1 MGDKKTTD
9 GNFKVPFPMR
19 PLEFTAQRMTSVVE
33 GQIEFE
39 HFHRYRFARDFC
51 HNLDVLDVASGDGY
65 GSAILAGVA
74 LSVVGVDVDQGA
86 IAHAREAY
94 DLKNL
99 RFLLGNA
106 TDLPLENASVDVVV
120 SFETIEHIREHARFV
135 AEVRRVL
142 RPGGR
147 FIVST
152 ADRSVYSA
160 QVEAVDQDHVFGLT
174 EEEFHSLLH
183 DNFVYFSTI
192 RQQAILWS
200 IIADIECADL
210 WRSIEHSNK
219 YHSEA
224 SIGLARANFLLGVAS
239 DVELPKISSSAYFGQ
254 RSVHRVVEALTLQ
267 HATEKRA
274 RELIREC
281 ESEQERVRALASEHA
296 AARAALADKERRTW
310 KLALEAERDRAALT
324 LKRARD
330 VEVELNLQEI
340 QLNHLNREQRFLV
353 QELIKAYRRPW
364 RPIKYFLNSQILR
377 ALGLAAIPFSSDAA
391 ARLKRSA
398 NKRSPKRFELAS
410 IGHRDPNTSPF
421 PPREKL
427 SSEDHQESH
436 KPTINF
442 IFNNLPDV
450 SIVIPV
456 YKESKNIDAC
466 LRSLYDCKDTGPS
479 FEVILMG
486 DFPSSSVL
494 NTLPDTE
501 GLIRVANRQ
510 NLGFLATCNAG
521 ADMARG
527 RHLCFLSSDTMVRS
541 GWLRALIETAEQTS
555 HCAIVGPMLIDVNG
569 SIENAGW
576 RILADGRGWPIGKGR
591 NLRDGAHTY
600 RRQVDCVTGACFL
613 VPAKIFR
620 GLGGFDSVYE
630 PDLYGE
636 VDFAF
641 RARTSGLVI
650 LYEPRSQVIL
660 RGDGSYGSE
669 KRDEL
674 SEANRARFVSR
685 FADTL
690 RSQPSEPTDEFLL
703 RRGIDRGPVMLVLS
717 ASVPRPDRH
726 AGDVTM
732 AQYLELLA
740 DAGWHVV
747 FGAMYGGASGPGS
760 EVLERLGVELI
771 RDPETIDRWLSEHG
785 KHISEVWLAGPE
797 VAASYLGVVR
807 AYSKASV
814 TYYTHDLHHV
824 RMRREA
830 ELRNDAVLL
839 SDAARMRLL
848 ELGVL
853 LEVDR
858 ISTPSE
864 LEREEIWNLTMGKT
878 AHVLPPFFYD
888 FRDLRTRGADHF
900 ASLSDVVFV
909 GGFPHSPNVDAAL
922 FIARE
927 IMPLVWREVD
937 RARLVLI
944 GYAPPKEVLSLA
956 GPRIVV
962 TGHVPSLEPYMDQAR
977 VNLAALRFG
986 AGVKGKVVQSLQMG
1000 VPIVTTPVGAEGV
1013 GIVSGRDA
1021 IVAEGQEALA
1031 EAVISLLR
1039 DAHRC
1044 AELSSAGVE
1053 LVKRKF
1059 SRELASLA
1067 IETIFTNR

>member
-1 MGDKKTTD
+1 M
-9 GNFKVPFPMR
+9 
-19 PLEFTAQRMTSVVE
+19 VE

-51 HNLDVLDVASGDGY
+51 HNLDVLDVTCGDGY

-74 LSVVGVDVDQGA
+74 LSVVGVDVDEGA
-86 IAHAREAY
+86 IAHARETY

-99 RFLLGNA
+99 RFLRGNA

-120 SFETIEHIREHARFV
+120 SFETIEHIREHAQFV
-135 AEVRRVL
+135 AEIRRVL
-142 RPGGR
+142 RPGGWL
-147 FIVST
+147 IVST
-152 ADRSVYSA
+152 AGRSESS
-160 QVEAVDQDHVFGLT
+160 DQAAKVSKDNILRLT
-174 EEEFHSLLH
+174 EEELQSLLR
-183 DNFVYFSTI
+183 DNFIHFSTI
-192 RQQAILWS
+192 HQQAILRS
-200 IIADIECADL
+200 TIADIECADPSL
-210 WRSIEHSNK
+210 SIEPSNK

-224 SIGLARANFLLGVAS
+224 SIGLARAHFLLGVAS
-239 DVELPKISSSAYFGQ
+239 DAELPKISSSPYFGQ
-254 RSVHRVVEALTLQ
+254 RSVHEALTLQ
-267 HATEKRA
+267 HTTEKRT
-274 RELIREC
+274 REWIRERD
-281 ESEQERVRALASEHA
+281 SEQERVRALVSEHT
-296 AARAALADKERRTW
+296 AARAALADMERRRW
-310 KLALEAERDRAALT
+310 KLALEAEKDRAALT

-330 VEVELNLQEI
+330 VEEHVREVEVELNLREI
-340 QLNHLNREQRFLV
+340 QLNHLDREQSSLV
-353 QELIKAYRRPW
+353 QELSKAYGRPW
-364 RPIKYFLNSQILR
+364 RPIKYLLNSQILR
-377 ALGLAAIPFSSDAA
+377 ALGLVATPFSSDAA
-391 ARLKRSA
+391 ARLKQSA
-398 NKRSPKRFELAS
+398 NKRSPKRFALAS
-410 IGHRDPNTSPF
+410 IGHPSPDTSSF
-421 PPREKL
+421 PPGEKPT
-427 SSEDHQESH
+427 SADHQENQ
-436 KPTINF
+436 KATIDF
-442 IFNNLPDV
+442 IFSNLPDI
-450 SIVIPV
+450 SIIIPV
-456 YKESKNIDAC
+456 YEESKNIDAC
-466 LRSLYDCKDTGPS
+466 LRSLYDCKETEPP
-479 FEVILMG
+479 FEVILIG
-486 DFPSSSVL
+486 DLPSSSVL
-494 NTLPDTE
+494 NTLPETE
-501 GLIRVANRQ
+501 GLTRVDNQQ
-510 NLGFLATCNAG
+510 NLGFLAACNA
-521 ADMARG
+521 AAELARG

-541 GWLRALIETAEQTS
+541 GWLCALVETAEQTS

-576 RILADGRGWPIGKGR
+576 RILADGRGWPIGRGR

-600 RRQVDCVTGACFL
+600 QRQVDCVTGACFL
-613 VPAKIFR
+613 VPAKIFKD
-620 GLGGFDSVYE
+620 LGGFDSEYE
-630 PDLYGE
+630 PGLYGE
-636 VDFAF
+636 IDFAF
-641 RARTSGLVI
+641 RARTSGLGV
-650 LYEPRSQVIL
+650 LYEPRSHVIL
-660 RGDGSYGSE
+660 RSDASSGPE

-690 RSQPSEPTDEFLL
+690 SSQPSAGTDEFLL
-703 RRGIDRGPVMLVLS
+703 RRGVDRGPVILVLY

-732 AQYLELLA
+732 AQYIELLA

-747 FGAMYGGASGPGS
+747 FGPLYGGTSGPGS

-771 RDPETIDRWLSEHG
+771 RDPETIERWLCEHG

-824 RMRREA
+824 RMRGEA
-830 ELRNDAVLL
+830 ELRKDAVLL
-839 SDAARMRLL
+839 RAAARMRLL
-848 ELGVL
+848 ELGL
-853 LEVDR
+853 FLEVDR
-858 ISTPSE
+858 ITTPSE

-888 FRDLRTRGADHF
+888 FSDLRPLGADHF

-922 FIARE
+922 FIAQE
-927 IMPLVWREVD
+927 IMPLVWREVEQ
-937 RARLVLI
+937 ARLVLI
-944 GYAPPKEVLSLA
+944 GYAPPQEVLSLA

-962 TGHVPSLEPYMDQAR
+962 TGQVPDLEPYMDQAR

-1000 VPIVTTPVGAEGV
+1000 VPVVTTPIGAEGI

-1021 IVAEGQEALA
+1021 IVAEGREALA

-1059 SRELASLA
+1059 SREMASLA

>member
-1 MGDKKTTD
+1 LKAG
-9 GNFKVPFPMR
+9 FPIR
-19 PLEFTAQRMTSVVE
+19 PLEFTAELVTSVVE

-74 LSVVGVDVDQGA
+74 LSVVGVDVDDGA

-135 AEVRRVL
+135 AEIRRVL

-147 FIVST
+147 LIVST
-152 ADRSVYSA
+152 TGRPVYSA
-160 QVEAVDQDHVFGLT
+160 QMETVNKENVLGLT
-174 EEEFHSLLH
+174 EEEFHSLLR

-192 RQQAILWS
+192 HQHAILRS
-200 IIADIECADL
+200 TIADIECAGL
-210 WRSIEHSNK
+210 WLNIEHSDK

-224 SIGLARANFLLGVAS
+224 SIGLARAHFLLGVAS
-239 DVELPKISSSAYFGQ
+239 DVELPIISSSLYFGQ
-254 RSVHRVVEALTLQ
+254 RSVHEALTLQ
-267 HATEKRA
+267 HTREKRA
-274 RELIREC
+274 WEWIREC
-281 ESEQERVRALASEHA
+281 DSEQERVRALASEHT
-296 AARAALADKERRTW
+296 AARAALADMERRRW
-310 KLALEAERDRAALT
+310 KLALEAEKDRAALT

-330 VEVELNLQEI
+330 VEERARDVEVELNLQEL
-340 QLNHLNREQRFLV
+340 QLNHLSRKQSILV
-353 QELIKAYRRPW
+353 RELIKAYGRPW
-364 RPIKYFLNSQILR
+364 RPIKYLLNSQILR
-377 ALGLAAIPFSSDAA
+377 ALGLAVTPFSSDAA
-391 ARLKRSA
+391 ARLKQSA

-410 IGHRDPNTSPF
+410 IDHRGPDTPSF

-427 SSEDHQESH
+427 PSADHQENQ
-436 KPTINF
+436 KPTIDF
-442 IFNNLPDV
+442 IFSDLPDV
-450 SIVIPV
+450 SIIIPV
-456 YKESKNIDAC
+456 YKESKNVDAC
-466 LRSLYDCKDTGPS
+466 LGSLYDCKETEPP

-486 DFPSSSVL
+486 DFPSGSVL

-541 GWLRALIETAEQTS
+541 GWLRALMETAEQTS
-555 HCAIVGPMLIDVNG
+555 HCAIVGPMLSDVNG

-591 NLRDGAHTY
+591 SLRDGAYTY

-613 VPAKIFR
+613 VPAKIFKE
-620 GLGGFDSVYE
+620 LGGFDSEYE
-630 PDLYGE
+630 PGLYGE
-636 VDFAF
+636 IDFAF
-641 RARTSGLVI
+641 RARISGLGV

-660 RGDGSYGSE
+660 RSDASSGSE

-674 SEANRARFVSR
+674 SEANRARFVMR

-690 RSQPSEPTDEFLL
+690 RSQPSEGTDEFLL
-703 RRGIDRGPVMLVLS
+703 RRGVDRGPVMLVLY

-740 DAGWHVV
+740 DAGWHIV
-747 FGAMYGGASGPGS
+747 FGPLYGGTSGPGS

-771 RDPETIDRWLSEHG
+771 RDPETIERWLCEHG

-824 RMRREA
+824 RMRGEA
-830 ELRNDAVLL
+830 ELRKDAFLL
-839 SDAARMRLL
+839 RAAAGMRLL
-848 ELGVL
+848 ELGVF

-858 ISTPSE
+858 ITTPSE

-888 FRDLRTRGADHF
+888 FSDLRTRGADHF
-900 ASLSDVVFV
+900 ASLSDIVFV

-937 RARLVLI
+937 WARLVLI
-944 GYAPPKEVLSLA
+944 GYAPPQEVLSLA

-962 TGHVPSLEPYMDQAR
+962 TGHVPDLEPYMDQAR

-1000 VPIVTTPVGAEGV
+1000 VPVVTTPVGAEGI

-1031 EAVISLLR
+1031 EAVILLLR

-1059 SRELASLA
+1059 SREMASLA
-1067 IETIFTNR
+1067 IKTIFTNR